1 MNAVVPLLEGILA
14 AAARVFVLVLPA
26 GPPVVYVPDVPTSLL
41 PAPNGAAVVAA
52 VNVALFV
59 YRAI

>member
-1 MNAVVPLLEGILA
+1 VNAVVPEDEGILLDG
-14 AAARVFVLVLPA
+14 VKLLVLVLPA
-26 GPPVVYVPDVPTSLL
+26 GPPVVYVPDVPTSLF

-52 VNVALFV
+52 VKEALFV